1 MRFLFCSKPPR
12 AQHETSSLSAQDLV
26 NSRCA
31 ETPVHRRKASYDGQ
45 FTDSSLHIAKDP
57 YTIYTQPSPRPRSS
71 NISRPARSSKSVRDQ
86 PPLSRTRTYCSPN
99 LRACPSHVE
108 ATLASPQFHALE
120 TLSTVYGIGATT
132 ARNLYALGLRTVED
146 LHKYYE
152 VRLPSGDADDSA
164 AAADEPGQALL
175 RGAMIDPEE
184 DGEEP
189 WIKIALGLRE
199 DVGKKWVLLLYLH
212 PRWSFDGLAESA
224 FGADLMRGECLG
236 YRDLKWRRSIV

>member
-1 MRFLFCSKPPR
+1 MLEVLVLFKAPSRSARNLQLIR
-12 AQHETSSLSAQDLV
+12 ARSRQLAMCR
-26 NSRCA
+26 NSRTSA
-31 ETPVHRRKASYDGQ
+31 RSFLRWSVHRFVAAYSQRP
-45 FTDSSLHIAKDP
+45 IN
-57 YTIYTQPSPRPRSS
+57 TQPSPRPRSN

-86 PPLSRTRTYCSPN
+86 HPQSRTKACLSLN
-99 LRACPSHVE
+99 LCAPHAES
-108 ATLASPQFHALE
+108 TLASPRFNALE
-120 TLSTVYGIGATT
+120 ALSTVYGIGATT

-175 RGAMIDPEE
+175 RGAVIDPEE